1 MGVRKIDLTLC
12 TGCGICVDEC
22 PMDVFRMD
30 DGSSKAFIK
39 YLRDCQSCFICER
52 ECPEDAIYCLPT
64 FERRIPDPW

>member
-1 MGVRKIDLTLC
+1 MIKHIDYDKC
-12 TGCGICVDEC
+12 TNCGSCAEVC

-30 DGSSKAFIK
+30 DGSNRAFIK

-52 ECPEDAIYCLPT
+52 ICPEGAIYCMPS